1 MSSALVFLLVL
12 FAALCHATW
21 SAIVK
26 KSNNGLAM
34 MAITSVVEIIV
45 FLPLIF
51 TVPLPSITLWIFIA
65 ATTIIHGFYR
75 YSVIVSY
82 KFGDLSFV
90 YPIARGGSC
99 LIIAIISLFIIKE
112 NITAL
117 GIIGISI
124 TSIGL
129 FIIAFSSAQ
138 KFNSKAFFIAITT
151 SILIAGYTILDGI
164 AVNLSANAFT
174 FIFWM
179 LLLNGV
185 PMLIYGI
192 ISKNGIR
199 LTKSYRV
206 LDGVIAGICAI
217 ISYGLVVWS
226 FQFIKVAYV
235 SSIREMSI
243 VLTAVISLFI
253 LKEKEAV
260 RRIIPSIIIVLGVT
274 ILYFEIT

>member
-51 TVPLPSITLWIFIA
+51 TVPFPSTTLWIFIA

-99 LIIAIISLFIIKE
+99 LIIAIVSLFIIKE

-117 GIIGISI
+117 GI
-124 TSIGL
+124 
-129 FIIAFSSAQ
+129 
-138 KFNSKAFFIAITT
+138 
-151 SILIAGYTILDGI
+151 
-164 AVNLSANAFT
+164 V
-174 FIFWM
+174 
-179 LLLNGV
+179 
-185 PMLIYGI
+185 
-192 ISKNGIR
+192 
-199 LTKSYRV
+199 
-206 LDGVIAGICAI
+206 
-217 ISYGLVVWS
+217 
-226 FQFIKVAYV
+226 
-235 SSIREMSI
+235 
-243 VLTAVISLFI
+243 
-253 LKEKEAV
+253 
-260 RRIIPSIIIVLGVT
+260 
-274 ILYFEIT
+274 